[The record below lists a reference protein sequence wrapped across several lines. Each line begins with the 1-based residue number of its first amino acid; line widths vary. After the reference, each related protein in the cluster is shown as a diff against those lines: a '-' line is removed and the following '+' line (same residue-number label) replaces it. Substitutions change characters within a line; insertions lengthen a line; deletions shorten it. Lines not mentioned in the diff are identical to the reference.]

1 MKKARQRQTASKFE
15 IPEIKSEIEKPPSK
29 LHHLLYISLILII
42 SIAIY
47 SNTLKNGFVY
57 DDRFTIVENIFIKD
71 WKNLPELFSK
81 TYFSRS
87 GEETYRPIVTLTYFL
102 DYSLWGLKPFGYH
115 LTNILLH
122 SANVVLVYLFALSLF
137 PLNKGGQGVVRWI
150 AFLTALLFSIHP
162 IQAEAVNA
170 ISFREDLLAVFFL
183 LPSFILYIK
192 LKAQRLKFKAF
203 SFQLSAI
210 SYVLYLLALLSKE
223 MAVTFPLLLTG
234 YHLCFTQDKNLISHR
249 GTEAQRTTT
258 PFFNHISGYVVV
270 TLIYLFLYL
279 VPFSNPKPEIRLH
292 PDFLTRLLTLPKIIV
307 QYLWLII
314 APYELNAEHIVR
326 FSKSLIEPSTLFSI
340 LILIGLGIG
349 VSLLAKNYKRDVF
362 GMWWFF
368 VSLLPVINIIPIGNI
383 MAERYLYLPFVGI
396 SLFLSIWLIYLY
408 GVTINL
414 FSLQLWK
421 RGLIAITTVSVL
433 LLGIL
438 THLRN
443 MDWKDDF
450 ALWSKTVIAS
460 PESPRAH
467 NNLGNVYEKQGRLNE
482 AMQEYKKALRL
493 NPNHEVAH
501 NNLGFVYAKQGRLD
515 EAIKEYNLSL
525 SLKPNYAKVHNNIG
539 DVYYKQGHLNEAINE
554 FLVAIKLNPD
564 LSIAHYNLGNA
575 YEKQG
580 QHDKA
585 IKEYK
590 LALTYKPDYTEVHYN
605 LGNVYLD
612 QGHLNEAIEEFQ
624 IALKL
629 NPDYVKAHY
638 NLGYAYG
645 KQGRL
650 NEAIEEFQIA
660 LRLNPD
666 YVEAHN
672 NLGYAYGK
680 QGHLNEAIEE
690 FQIALRLNPDYV
702 EAHYNLG
709 NIYHKQGRLDDAV
722 KEYRTAIRLKPEFA
736 MSYRNLGLTYIK
748 QHRLDEAINELLNA
762 LKFAPNDEI
771 AHYNMALAYNL
782 KGLNEK
788 AIEELEFAL
797 RLKPDYLPARQAL
810 ESMRRR

>member
-1 MKKARQRQTASKFE
+1 MSKRKKTKEQSDKK
-15 IPEIKSEIEKPPSK
+15 PEIIGEKPSTTK
-29 LHHLLYISLILII
+29 NLHILSVLLILVI

-47 SNTLKNGFVY
+47 SNTFKNGFVY
-57 DDRFTIVENIFIKD
+57 DDRFTIVDNIFIKD

-362 GMWWFF
+362 GVWWFF
-368 VSLLPVINIIPIGNI
+368 VSLLPVLNIIPIGNI
-383 MAERYLYLPFVGI
+383 MAERYMYLPFVGVSI
-396 SLFLSIWLIYLY
+396 FFSIWLVSCYHTLRGNKFLARGQIPSV
-408 GVTINL
+408 GT
-414 FSLQLWK
+414 

-433 LLGIL
+433 LLGIR

-443 MDWKDDF
+443 MDWKDGLT
-450 ALWSKTVIAS
+450 LWSKTIIAS
-460 PESPRAH
+460 PESARAH
-467 NNLGNVYEKQGRLNE
+467 NNLGFLYEELGWIDDAIKEYMAALN
-482 AMQEYKKALRL
+482 L
-493 NPNHEVAH
+493 NSDLLLTYI
-501 NNLGFVYAKQGRLD
+501 NLGNIYVKQGRLD
-515 EAIKEYNLSL
+515 EAIKEYLTALKIKPDDAEIHNNLGL
-525 SLKPNYAKVHNNIG
+525 AYAIQGDMDKAIHEFKITLKLKPDYVDARN
-539 DVYYKQGHLNEAINE
+539 
-554 FLVAIKLNPD
+554 
-564 LSIAHYNLGNA
+564 NLGNA
-575 YEKQG
+575 YKEKG
-580 QHDKA
+580 FIDEA
-585 IKEYK
+585 IKEY
-590 LALTYKPDYTEVHYN
+590 L
-605 LGNVYLD
+605 
-612 QGHLNEAIEEFQ
+612 

-629 NPDYVKAHY
+629 NPDYVDAHLNLGNAYKEKGFIDEAIKEYLIALRLKPDLAGSHY
-638 NLGYAYG
+638 NLGTAYHE
-645 KQGRL
+645 QGL
-650 NEAIEEFQIA
+650 VDEGI
-660 LRLNPD
+660 
-666 YVEAHN
+666 
-672 NLGYAYGK
+672 
-680 QGHLNEAIEE
+680 
-690 FQIALRLNPDYV
+690 
-702 EAHYNLG
+702 
-709 NIYHKQGRLDDAV
+709 
-722 KEYRTAIRLKPEFA
+722 KEY
-736 MSYRNLGLTYIK
+736 LT
-748 QHRLDEAINELLNA
+748 
-762 LKFAPNDEI
+762 
-771 AHYNMALAYNL
+771 
-782 KGLNEK
+782 
-788 AIEELEFAL
+788 AL
-797 RLKPDYLPARQAL
+797 RLKPDYIDAHFNLGIVYKEKELKDEAIKEFREVLKLNPQDKEASDLIQILLAK
-810 ESMRRR
+810 

>member
-87 GEETYRPIVTLTYFL
+87 GEETYRPIVTLTYFI

-115 LTNILLH
+115 LTNLLIH
-122 SANVVLVYLFALSLF
+122 SANVVLVYLFALLLLNN
-137 PLNKGGQGVVRWI
+137 PLNPLLLRGNRWI

-362 GMWWFF
+362 GVWWFF
-368 VSLLPVINIIPIGNI
+368 VSLLPVLNIIPIGNI
-383 MAERYLYLPFVGI
+383 MAERYMYLPFVGVSI
-396 SLFLSIWLIYLY
+396 FFSIWLVSCYHTLRGNKFLARGQIPSV
-408 GVTINL
+408 GT
-414 FSLQLWK
+414 

-433 LLGIL
+433 LLGIR

-443 MDWKDDF
+443 MDWKDGLT
-450 ALWSKTVIAS
+450 LWSKTIIAS
-460 PESPRAH
+460 PESARAH
-467 NNLGNVYEKQGRLNE
+467 NNLGFLYEELGWIDDAIKEYMAALN
-482 AMQEYKKALRL
+482 L
-493 NPNHEVAH
+493 NSDLLLTYI
-501 NNLGFVYAKQGRLD
+501 NLGNIYVKQGRLD
-515 EAIKEYNLSL
+515 EAIKEYLTALKIKPDDAEIHNNLGL
-525 SLKPNYAKVHNNIG
+525 AYAIQGDMDKAIHEFKITLKLKPDYVDARN
-539 DVYYKQGHLNEAINE
+539 
-554 FLVAIKLNPD
+554 
-564 LSIAHYNLGNA
+564 NLGNA
-575 YEKQG
+575 YKEKG
-580 QHDKA
+580 FIDEA
-585 IKEYK
+585 IKEY
-590 LALTYKPDYTEVHYN
+590 L
-605 LGNVYLD
+605 
-612 QGHLNEAIEEFQ
+612 

-629 NPDYVKAHY
+629 NPDYVDAHLNLGNAYKEKGFIDEAIKEYLIALRLKPDLAGSHY
-638 NLGYAYG
+638 NLGTAYHE
-645 KQGRL
+645 QGL
-650 NEAIEEFQIA
+650 VDEGI
-660 LRLNPD
+660 
-666 YVEAHN
+666 
-672 NLGYAYGK
+672 
-680 QGHLNEAIEE
+680 
-690 FQIALRLNPDYV
+690 
-702 EAHYNLG
+702 
-709 NIYHKQGRLDDAV
+709 
-722 KEYRTAIRLKPEFA
+722 KEY
-736 MSYRNLGLTYIK
+736 LT
-748 QHRLDEAINELLNA
+748 
-762 LKFAPNDEI
+762 
-771 AHYNMALAYNL
+771 
-782 KGLNEK
+782 
-788 AIEELEFAL
+788 AL
-797 RLKPDYLPARQAL
+797 RLKPDYIDAHFNLGIVYKEKELKDEAIKEFREVLKLNPQDKEASDLIQILLAK
-810 ESMRRR
+810 